1 MSQFTTPKPGAVT
14 PELHLVLAD
23 LQSQGVRVEKQALTE
38 ARSGG
43 AGPSDAG
50 MMWVEGVPVTFPH
63 SSGFVSRSPFSIR
76 EEKDGWGL
84 YRESERLAAVTLP
97 PQPRF
102 YGLSTA
108 DGIPYWQL
116 ALLHLDSLASTVIQ
130 TCIYWGNS
138 DQCQFCGIELSLQA
152 GQTTAVKTPR
162 QLAEVARA
170 ARDLDGAV
178 DVTLT
183 TGTTRGPDR
192 GALYVARCAAA
203 VKDATGLP
211 VQAQF
216 EPPEDLSVLDRV
228 KDSGVDS
235 VGMHVESFD
244 PAVLAQVAPAK
255 ARTGIGGYFRA
266 WERAVQL
273 FGPGQVSTYVILG
286 MGEDPEVTV
295 RGCQRAVDAGVYP
308 FIVPLRPV
316 PGSLM
321 QDVPPPAA
329 DYMRQVY
336 RQAVPYLRSR
346 GLASWHVKAG
356 CARCNACSA
365 MAAFEQRAEGGEP
378 DGSPRR
384 PLPFTVAR

>member
-1 MSQFTTPKPGAVT
+1 MSQSVIAGPGVMT
-14 PELHLVLAD
+14 SELHSVLAD
-23 LQSQGVRVEKQALTE
+23 LQSLGVRVEPDDLTE

-50 MMWVEGVPVTFPH
+50 MIWVEGIPITFPH
-63 SSGFVSRSPFSIR
+63 SSGFVSSSPFSIR
-76 EEKDGWGL
+76 KEEDGWGL
-84 YRESERLAAVTLP
+84 YRQSERLAAVTLP
-97 PQPRF
+97 PKPRF
-102 YGLSTA
+102 YELSTA
-108 DGIPYWQL
+108 DGVPYWQL

-138 DQCQFCGIELSLQA
+138 DQCRFCGIELSLEA
-152 GQTTAVKTPR
+152 GQTIAVKTPA
-162 QLAEVARA
+162 QLAEVAVA

-192 GALYVARCAAA
+192 GALYVARCAEA
-203 VKDATGLP
+203 VKEASGLP
-211 VQAQF
+211 VQVQF
-216 EPPEDLSVLDRV
+216 EPPADLSVLDRV
-228 KDSGVDS
+228 KDRGVDS

-244 PAVLAQVAPAK
+244 PAVLAHVAPAK
-255 ARTGIGGYFRA
+255 ARTGIEGYFHA

-286 MGEDPEVTV
+286 MGEDPEVTA
-295 RGCQRAVDAGVYP
+295 RGCQRAMDIGVYP

-321 QDVPPPAA
+321 ADVPPPPA

-336 RQAVPYLRSR
+336 RQAVPYLRQR

-365 MAAFEQRAEGGEP
+365 MAAFEKRA
-378 DGSPRR
+378 DGK
-384 PLPFTVAR
+384 

>member
-1 MSQFTTPKPGAVT
+1 MT

-23 LQSQGVRVEKQALTE
+23 LQSLGVRVEPDALTE

-50 MMWVEGVPVTFPH
+50 MMWVEGIPITFPH
-63 SSGFVSRSPFSIR
+63 SSGFVSSSPFSIR
-76 EEKDGWGL
+76 KEEDGWGL
-84 YRESERLAAVTLP
+84 YRQSERLAAVTLP
-97 PQPRF
+97 PKPRF
-102 YGLSTA
+102 YELSTA
-108 DGIPYWQL
+108 DGVPYWQI

-138 DQCQFCGIELSLQA
+138 DQCRFCGIELSLEA
-152 GQTTAVKTPR
+152 GQTIAVKTPA
-162 QLAEVARA
+162 QLAEVAVA

-192 GALYVARCAAA
+192 GALYVARCAEA
-203 VKDATGLP
+203 VKEASGLP
-211 VQAQF
+211 VQVQF

-228 KDSGVDS
+228 KDRGVDS
-235 VGMHVESFD
+235 IGMHVESFD
-244 PAVLAQVAPAK
+244 PAVLAHVAPAK
-255 ARTGIGGYFRA
+255 ARTGIEGYFRA

-286 MGEDPEVTV
+286 MGEDPEVTA
-295 RGCQRAVDAGVYP
+295 RGCQRAMDIGVYP

-321 QDVPPPAA
+321 ADVPPPAA

-336 RQAVPYLRSR
+336 RQAVPYLRQR

-365 MAAFEQRAEGGEP
+365 MAAFEKRA
-378 DGSPRR
+378 DGR
-384 PLPFTVAR
+384 

>member
-1 MSQFTTPKPGAVT
+1 MSQSMIAGPGVMT

-23 LQSQGVRVEKQALTE
+23 LQSLGVRVEPDALTE

-50 MMWVEGVPVTFPH
+50 MMWVEGIPITFPH
-63 SSGFVSRSPFSIR
+63 SSGFVSSSPFSIR
-76 EEKDGWGL
+76 KEEDGWGL
-84 YRESERLAAVTLP
+84 YRQSERLAAVTLP
-97 PQPRF
+97 PKPQF
-102 YGLSTA
+102 YELSTA
-108 DGIPYWQL
+108 DGVPYWQI

-138 DQCQFCGIELSLQA
+138 DQCRFCGIELSLEA
-152 GQTTAVKTPR
+152 GQTIAVKTPA
-162 QLAEVARA
+162 QLAEVAVA

-192 GALYVARCAAA
+192 GALYVARCAEA
-203 VKDATGLP
+203 VKEASGLP
-211 VQAQF
+211 VQVQF

-228 KDSGVDS
+228 KDRGVDS
-235 VGMHVESFD
+235 IGMHVESFD
-244 PAVLAQVAPAK
+244 PAVLAHVAPAK
-255 ARTGIGGYFRA
+255 ARTGIEGYFRA

-286 MGEDPEVTV
+286 MGEDPEVTA
-295 RGCQRAVDAGVYP
+295 RGCQRAMDIGVYP

-321 QDVPPPAA
+321 ADVPPPAA

-336 RQAVPYLRSR
+336 RQAVPYLRQR

-365 MAAFEQRAEGGEP
+365 MAAFEKRA
-378 DGSPRR
+378 DGR
-384 PLPFTVAR
+384 